1 MAYDAKLFDR
11 SVAVLATLAIHGSP
25 TIAKEAEKVHASLFY
40 LHLSGTHAT
49 PEQRLAA
56 ALKLVRS
63 DDAAQK
69 KLGFAALDAML
80 EAYHFSSHFEFKFG
94 ARSRD
99 YGYQPKIYGD
109 ITRWYGSA
117 LAAAMELFREG
128 KHHRA
133 AKGLIASNFRGLWVR
148 GRIRDELE
156 KTMLEIA
163 KQEFW
168 REGWLA
174 VKQTR
179 FFDEKD
185 RTSDGFARLSAL
197 ERALRPANLAENVRG
212 RVFQKK
218 GGGYDLYDI
227 EEPNDDTA
235 AGFKNALNRQ
245 TEEAVGYGEAVAAD
259 ESVLRELLPEIVS
272 NEGHLLWQFGMGLAR
287 GSRDP
292 RALWTILAGQL
303 APTQETDRNVQVFRG
318 MIAELH
324 QADAKLASELLD
336 EAVGSAS
343 LAPYF
348 PVIQVAAPL
357 DRAAIDRLVLSLERG
372 QAPLWIFRNLAL
384 GGVTATA
391 EGGDLAKL
399 LQAIVEKP
407 GGAEVAANR
416 TRSMYPTHLCV
427 MGWP

>member
-1 MAYDAKLFDR
+1 MPRILRSLAYDAKLFDR

-148 GRIRDELE
+148 GRIREAQIELNTQSLSR
-156 KTMLEIA
+156 KLLVYGDCTQLQQVVLNLLLNAMDAMASTPVGRRRVTIS
-163 KQEFW
+163 
-168 REGWLA
+168 
-174 VKQTR
+174 TR
-179 FFDEKD
+179 ATQAGTIEVLVRDRGPGLSPVQGSRLFEPFYTTKD
-185 RTSDGFARLSAL
+185 HGLGLGLTICSTIVQAHGGKITLS
-197 ERALRPANLAENVRG
+197 
-212 RVFQKK
+212 
-218 GGGYDLYDI
+218 
-227 EEPNDDTA
+227 NDDA
-235 AGFKNALNRQ
+235 GGAVAGFSL
-245 TEEAVGYGEAVAAD
+245 
-259 ESVLRELLPEIVS
+259 
-272 NEGHLLWQFGMGLAR
+272 
-287 GSRDP
+287 
-292 RALWTILAGQL
+292 
-303 APTQETDRNVQVFRG
+303 PTQEV
-318 MIAELH
+318 
-324 QADAKLASELLD
+324 LA
-336 EAVGSAS
+336 
-343 LAPYF
+343 
-348 PVIQVAAPL
+348 AA
-357 DRAAIDRLVLSLERG
+357 
-372 QAPLWIFRNLAL
+372 Q
-384 GGVTATA
+384 
-391 EGGDLAKL
+391 
-399 LQAIVEKP
+399 
-407 GGAEVAANR
+407 
-416 TRSMYPTHLCV
+416 
-427 MGWP
+427 